1 MVARAGK
8 SSAAKSRPVAPAKRG
23 SAHGSLDSLRRK
35 LNVAFN
41 ALEAVTPMLREV
53 PEQAAELRKVI
64 ELNMETDAPP
74 VPAILDQ
81 ARRNAA
87 ARDAFIAECGGLLT
101 SAQVAELA
109 GSGARNA
116 SQLAWRLKEEGRIFS
131 VEHRS
136 QTFYPALQFDPQTE
150 KPREVIG
157 ELIAVLAPLYSG
169 WSLALWFA
177 AANDWLDGAPPYDV
191 LADRATDVLDAAS
204 AENQHARCLSRAF
217 QTRRRTF
224 PRDDLSPPK
233 LSAVRDF
240 RTSTASPTGRGAS
253 IPARARDAFIRS
265 LRRADTAIP
274 TLYAG
279 ASWEGAVMEITIT
292 EP

>member
-1 MVARAGK
+1 MIARVRK
-8 SSAAKSRPVAPAKRG
+8 NPAAKPKAVTPAKRTTTQV
-23 SAHGSLDSLRRK
+23 SLDSLRRK

-53 PEQAAELRKVI
+53 PENAGELRKVI

-116 SQLAWRLKEEGRIFS
+116 SQLAWRLKQEGRIFS
-131 VEHRS
+131 VEHRG
-136 QTFYPALQFDPQTE
+136 QTFYPALQFNPQTG

-177 AANDWLDGAPPYDV
+177 AANDWLDGARPCDP
-191 LADRATDVLDAAS
+191 LAERATDVLDAAS
-204 AENQHARCLSRAF
+204 AE
-217 QTRRRTF
+217 
-224 PRDDLSPPK
+224 
-233 LSAVRDF
+233 V
-240 RTSTASPTGRGAS
+240 STL
-253 IPARARDAFIRS
+253 D
-265 LRRADTAIP
+265 
-274 TLYAG
+274 
-279 ASWEGAVMEITIT
+279 V
-292 EP
+292 